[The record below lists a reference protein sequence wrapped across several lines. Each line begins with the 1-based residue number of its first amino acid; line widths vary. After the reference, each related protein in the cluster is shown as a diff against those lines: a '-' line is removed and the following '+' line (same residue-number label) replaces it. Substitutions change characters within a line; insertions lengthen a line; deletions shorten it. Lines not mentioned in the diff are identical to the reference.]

1 MQRVGRDVVELRL
14 TLVNRHES
22 PAAVG
27 TRLSNSPA
35 EAGSVSGVL
44 LADPGGSKRYFVLRD
59 QKNRPVCSSGLATLV
74 PGERVEVWSR
84 FPVPSEPRVDV
95 WAPGGRRLGSVE
107 VPPVPEGTAG
117 R

>member
-14 TLVNRHES
+14 TLVNGHGV

-27 TRLSNSPA
+27 ARLASSPA
-35 EAGSVSGVL
+35 EAGSVSGMV
-44 LADPGGSKRYFVLRD
+44 LADPGGTKRYFVLRD
-59 QKNRPVCSSGLATLV
+59 GKNRPVCSSGLATLA

-84 FPVPSEPRVDV
+84 FPVPSDPRVDV
-95 WAPGGRRLGSVE
+95 WAPGGRRVGSVE